1 MTRHARWS
9 TARSAG
15 WAVFLVLSVLLAGTR
30 AAAQDAAPPQ
40 PQGAQS
46 KVAEVT
52 LYRDQAQI
60 VRRVE
65 VPAGQGPVEITVI
78 GLPDQVIPDSLFA
91 EGGEQIDV
99 RAVRFRQRVVGEE
112 PREEIRVLDTAIE
125 EKQIEL
131 EENAAMQ
138 ALVQSRVEYLDKL
151 ENFAATTA
159 TAELG
164 VGKLDAEQLQQT
176 TRFVFEEREAATVR
190 RIELRTAERGLQRE
204 LQTLQQERQL
214 VAGRTQRVVREA
226 VLFLDR
232 RVADANSVR
241 LTYLVNN
248 CGWSPSYN
256 VRGDLDGN
264 KVRVEYNAIIRQ
276 MTGEDWTGV
285 KLTLSTAS
293 PMISAASPGLA
304 SFPVTLTPLARG
316 GLAPNDA
323 PENPGKP
330 GVQAE
335 QAAAYNMLREE
346 QRRNA
351 FDNGNVVALDANF
364 SVAWSGNT
372 LANRAQLL
380 EMCFDLPE
388 LEVQG
393 ISGSGQPMRGLSI
406 AYELPGQVS
415 LQSRADQQMT
425 RIMQSDLDASF
436 YHVAV
441 PVLSPFVY
449 REAEAA
455 NTSGQD
461 LLAGPVSVYLDGKF
475 VGRTEIVSV
484 TRGQTFVL
492 GFGADPQLNTSREL
506 VSRDQ
511 TSQGGNTLL
520 SFDYRLS
527 IENYGNQPAKV
538 RLLDRLPHFNGND
551 DVKLTIASMSD
562 ELSEDPVYLRLD
574 RPDGILRWDIEV
586 PANATG
592 ADEAVVSFLYTLEFD
607 RNFGFSVE
615 TDDRAKQEF
624 FERQFQQ
631 RAR

>member
-1 MTRHARWS
+1 MTRLA
-9 TARSAG
+9 
-15 WAVFLVLSVLLAGTR
+15 LV
-30 AAAQDAAPPQ
+30 
-40 PQGAQS
+40 
-46 KVAEVT
+46 
-52 LYRDQAQI
+52 YRDQAQI
-60 VRRVE
+60 VRAVE
-65 VPAGQGPVEITVI
+65 VPAGQGPVEITIV
-78 GLPDQVIPDSLFA
+78 GLPAQVIPDSLFA

-99 RAVRFRQRVVGEE
+99 RAVRFRERVVGQE
-112 PREEIRVLDTAIE
+112 PREEIRALDTAIE

-131 EENAAMQ
+131 DENAAMQ
-138 ALVQSRVEYLDKL
+138 ALIQSRFEYLDKL

-164 VGKLDAEQLQQT
+164 QGKLDAEQLQQT
-176 TRFVFEEREAATVR
+176 TRFIFAEREQATQR
-190 RIELRTAERGLQRE
+190 RIDLRNAQRGLQRE
-204 LQTLQQERQL
+204 LQTLQQQRQL
-214 VAGRTQRVVREA
+214 LAGRTQRVVREA

-232 RVADANSVR
+232 RAADAKSVR

-248 CGWSPSYN
+248 CGWAPSYN
-256 VRGDLDGN
+256 VRGDLDGG

-293 PMISAASPGLA
+293 PMISAASPGIA
-304 SFPVTLTPLARG
+304 AFPVKLTPVASG
-316 GLAPNDA
+316 GLAPNDSPA
-323 PENPGKP
+323 NPGKP

-335 QAAAYNMLREE
+335 QAAAYNILREE

-351 FDNGNVVALDANF
+351 FDNGNVVDLNANF

-388 LEVQG
+388 LTVEGV
-393 ISGSGQPMRGLSI
+393 SGSGQPMRGLSI
-406 AYELPGQVS
+406 TYELPGQVS

-425 RIMQSDLDASF
+425 RIMQSDLDAAF

-449 REAEAA
+449 REAEAV

-492 GFGADPQLNTSREL
+492 GFGADPQLTTARQL

-527 IENYGNQPAKV
+527 IENYGNQPATV
-538 RLLDRLPHFNGND
+538 RLLDRLPHFNGGE

-562 ELSEDPVYLRLD
+562 KLSEDAVYLRLD
-574 RPDGILRWDIEV
+574 RPNGILRWDI
-586 PANATG
+586 
-592 ADEAVVSFLYTLEFD
+592 
-607 RNFGFSVE
+607 
-615 TDDRAKQEF
+615 
-624 FERQFQQ
+624 
-631 RAR
+631 